1 MEIVDLKLFIIESNV
16 VNGFEKNYFVLSS
29 KKSDLRRK

>member
-16 VNGFEKNYFVLSS
+16 VTGFERNHLVLSS
-29 KKSDLRRK
+29 KKSGLRSK

>member
-1 MEIVDLKLFIIESNV
+1 VEIVDLKLFIIDSKV
-16 VNGFEKNYFVLSS
+16 VTGYERNHFVLSS